1 MSFIFF
7 FKQKTAYEMRIS
19 DWSSDVCSSDLCGR
33 QRRPP
38 AIDAV
43 IRKQECRCHAALA
56 DKLGKAEFRNG
67 APNYRVDTYAAN
79 IAQALKQAIDIGRS
93 RGLFEITQPRQRCNA
108 ESRVDRKSVVK
119 GTSVSVRVCIGGV
132 RERKKQK

>member
-1 MSFIFF
+1 MDSY
-7 FKQKTAYEMRIS
+7 TRTPHLLTHS
-19 DWSSDVCSSDLCGR
+19 VPTRRSSDLKSVKHVDLGIGKSGLKVDHCGR

-93 RGLFEITQPRQRCNA
+93 RGFFEITQPRQRG
-108 ESRVDRKSVVK
+108 DRKS
-119 GTSVSVRVCIGGV
+119 TRQNSS
-132 RERKKQK
+132 Q

>member
-1 MSFIFF
+1 MIPRPTRSTPTETLFPLPTLFRSHAADKAVKHLDRGIG
-7 FKQKTAYEMRIS
+7 KSGLKV
-19 DWSSDVCSSDLCGR
+19 DHCGR

-93 RGLFEITQPRQRCNA
+93 RGFFEITPPRQRRS
-108 ESRVDRKSVVK
+108 EEHTSELKSLM
-119 GTSVSVRVCIGGV
+119 SISY
-132 RERKKQK
+132 